1 MINSNLL
8 DTTCE
13 DTAANENQDFE
24 REHVVKNVDCIQ
36 IRIKV

>member
-13 DTAANENQDFE
+13 DTANENQDFE